1 MSLSEEKKIL
11 LSQLVDGELP
21 VDQANQVLADV
32 FGELTH
38 VLGNAEAG
46 RATQRDAPV
55 AAGARSVA
63 AAGTAKDDRG
73 AAVGASRRQGIALQ
87 LAAC

>member
-21 VDQANQVLADV
+21 VDQANQVLAEV
-32 FGELTH
+32 FDELAD

-46 RATQRDAPV
+46 RATRTRCSSC
-55 AAGARSVA
+55 GRRSI
-63 AAGTAKDDRG
+63 RG
-73 AAVGASRRQGIALQ
+73 GGRNRPKRS
-87 LAAC
+87 